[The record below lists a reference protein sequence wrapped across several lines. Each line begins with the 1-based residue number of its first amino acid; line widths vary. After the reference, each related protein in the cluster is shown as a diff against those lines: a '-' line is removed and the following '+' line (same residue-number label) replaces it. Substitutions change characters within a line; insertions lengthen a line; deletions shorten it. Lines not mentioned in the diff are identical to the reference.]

1 MLELLEVHHRLHR
14 DSHVVT
20 SLAQRL
26 EGAIWGHL
34 VGDAL
39 GVPYEFGHSRPA
51 KTVRWGHVGTH
62 GQPPGTWSDDGGLML
77 ALLDSLL
84 SAGFDPEDQAR
95 RALAWR
101 DEGAYRPGPRFD
113 IGATTDAALSRFK
126 AGAPATASGGHR
138 ELDNGNG
145 SLMRI
150 LPLALVRRSTTDA
163 DLVTEAMTASAFT
176 HAHACSRLVCA
187 LYSLVVRN
195 LLNGQVPA
203 LALAGASESVNQLAS
218 SDDRGELEL
227 ILAFKT
233 RSASGYVVD
242 TFWSAWDAFASA
254 TNYQETVTHAIAYGG
269 DTDTTACVAGGLAGV
284 RWCISGIPNE
294 WRTHMRGASIAEA
307 LITRLTAST
316 TLDPKPADLG

>member
-1 MLELLEVHHRLHR
+1 
-14 DSHVVT
+14 VT
-20 SLAQRL
+20 SRGNRGVTLLAQRL

-39 GVPYEFGHSRPA
+39 GVPYEFGQSRPA
-51 KTVRWGHVGTH
+51 RAVRWGHVGTH
-62 GQPPGTWSDDGGLML
+62 AQPPGTWSDDGGLML

-84 SAGFDPEDQAR
+84 SAGFDIEDQAR

-113 IGATTDAALSRFK
+113 IGATTNAALSRFK
-126 AGAPATASGGHR
+126 AGAPATAAGGHR
-138 ELDNGNG
+138 ESDNGNG

-150 LPLALVRRSTTDA
+150 LPLALVRRSTTEA
-163 DLVTEAMTASAFT
+163 DLVNEAMTASAFT

-195 LLNGQVPA
+195 LLSGQEPA
-203 LALAGASESVNQLAS
+203 LALTRASESLNQLAS

-233 RSASGYVVD
+233 RSGSGYVVD

-254 TNYQETVTHAIAYGG
+254 TDYRETVTHAVAYGG

-284 RWCISGIPNE
+284 RWCISAIPPE
-294 WRTHMRGASIAEA
+294 WRANMRGADIADA
-307 LITRLTAST
+307 LITRLTYGAT
-316 TLDPKPADLG
+316 